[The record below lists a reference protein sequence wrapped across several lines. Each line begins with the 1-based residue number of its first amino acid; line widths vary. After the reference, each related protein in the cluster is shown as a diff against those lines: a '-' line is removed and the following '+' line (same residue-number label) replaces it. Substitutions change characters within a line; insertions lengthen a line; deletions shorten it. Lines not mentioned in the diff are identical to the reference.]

1 MLGLVQRHCRQL
13 QPGLQHVLFGVL
25 LSRLCSIKA
34 QAMSDMQAVVLQQP
48 GGPDNLSVGTVARPQ
63 PQAGEVL
70 LKVYATAVNR
80 ADTLQRKGLYP
91 PPKGASDILGLEA
104 AGKVA
109 ELGADCKGRWKPGDQ
124 VMALL
129 PGGGNA
135 EFVTVDE
142 DHLMPIP
149 DGMSYQQAAAIP
161 EVWLTAY
168 QLLHFVGELQE
179 GETVLIHA
187 GGSGVGTAATQL
199 SRLAGARPIV
209 TAGTPDKLQKAKD
222 LGAVAAFNYKEGE
235 FAQKVL
241 DETNGKGV
249 DVILDCVGASFWQQ
263 NARCLAVEGRWVL
276 YGLLGGGSI
285 DGDLLTQVL
294 RKRINLLGTT
304 LRARSKQYKAS
315 LVKAFSEQALPH
327 FVSSGPVEL
336 TPIIDRV
343 VPLQDIAQ
351 AHRCMEDNKN
361 TGKIVLSVREDD
373 RDEL

>member
-1 MLGLVQRHCRQL
+1 MFGVVRTHSRQP
-13 QPGLQHVLFGVL
+13 QPGLSHVLFGVL
-25 LSRLCSIKA
+25 LSRLCTKTE
-34 QAMSDMQAVVLQQP
+34 AMSDMQAVVLQQP
-48 GGPDNLSVGTVARPQ
+48 GGPDNLSVGRVAKPR

-104 AGKVA
+104 AGKVDD
-109 ELGADCKGRWKPGDQ
+109 LGPDCKGRWKHGER

-142 DHLMPIP
+142 DHLMAIP
-149 DGMSYQQAAAIP
+149 AGMSYQEAAAIP

-168 QLLHFVGELQE
+168 QLLHFVGGLQE

-199 SRLAGARPIV
+199 SRLAGARPII
-209 TAGTPDKLQKAKD
+209 TAGTPEKLQRATD

-263 NARCLAVEGRWVL
+263 NVRCLALEGRWVL

-285 DGDLLTQVL
+285 DGDILSQVL

-315 LVKAFSEQALPH
+315 LVKSFSERALPH
-327 FVSSGPVEL
+327 FTSGGL
-336 TPIIDRV
+336 IHLRPIIDRV
-343 VPLQDIAQ
+343 VPLQDISK
-351 AHRCMEDNKN
+351 AHSCMEDNKN
-361 TGKIVLSVREDD
+361 TGKIVLSVRDED
-373 RDEL
+373 RNEL